1 MDPSRKVPLCP
12 KKTRQNDPRDEMID
26 EKSFSCPF
34 FCHSFLFQ
42 WDLLFF
48 FFVLGEDNSN
58 SVQMVLQWLFYCQHD
73 STC

>member
-48 FFVLGEDNSN
+48 FCFGRGQFKFGPNGPS
-58 SVQMVLQWLFYCQHD
+58 MVILLP
-73 STC
+73 T